1 MDQRL
6 YQIVHDFMADGEG
19 ELTVWAG
26 DVVEVDADD
35 QGEVSSWEERGVDG
49 LRFLHRKISDP
60 ARVTPW
66 NRAGTGG
73 SLPRGTTRTAPTRRA
88 WSRRLTA
95 SSGTRRAGALEGCRQ
110 GIL

>member
-35 QGEVSSWEERGVDG
+35 QGEVSSWEECGVAG
-49 LRFLHRKISDP
+49 L
-60 ARVTPW
+60 
-66 NRAGTGG
+66 
-73 SLPRGTTRTAPTRRA
+73 
-88 WSRRLTA
+88 
-95 SSGTRRAGALEGCRQ
+95 
-110 GIL
+110 

>member
-35 QGEVSSWEERGVDG
+35 QGEVSSLG
-49 LRFLHRKISDP
+49 
-60 ARVTPW
+60 
-66 NRAGTGG
+66 GTWGG
-73 SLPRGTTRTAPTRRA
+73 RIA
-88 WSRRLTA
+88 
-95 SSGTRRAGALEGCRQ
+95 
-110 GIL
+110 ILAQEDF